1 MRIVILVLA
10 LSAAGCRCAPKV
22 SHSIESTYSTT
33 ACPWDD
39 KVIDKVNMSVTVRR
53 SW

>member
-1 MRIVILVLA
+1 MRIVILVLV

-22 SHSIESTYSTT
+22 SHAVESTYSTT

-39 KVIDKVNMSVTVRR
+39 KIIDKVNVSVTVRR